1 MGSRDVDAGYAAD
14 PNMEPHWGT
23 DPTSELRHGLI
34 WQKVLEGKLL
44 PVKTSR
50 GLN

>member
-1 MGSRDVDAGYAAD
+1 MGSRDAGYAEPA

-44 PVKTSR
+44 PVKTSG